1 MGKYKNIGKWKNTK
15 TIENME
21 KHKNNRK

>member
-1 MGKYKNIGKWKNTK
+1 MGKYKNNGKWKNTK
-15 TIENME
+15 TTENME